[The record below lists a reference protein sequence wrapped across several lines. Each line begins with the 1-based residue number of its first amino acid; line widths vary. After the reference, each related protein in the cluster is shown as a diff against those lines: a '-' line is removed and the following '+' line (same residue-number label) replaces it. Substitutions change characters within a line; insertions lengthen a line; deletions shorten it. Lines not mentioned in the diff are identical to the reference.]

1 MVIEALTSGR
11 RQALLV
17 VISAAIAV
25 LPPAVTSAQDEVVY
39 YHIDAIGSVRMV
51 TDASGAVIA
60 RYDYLPFGERFETVP
75 PATYLDQRQFA
86 GKERDSETG
95 LDYFGARFL
104 RGESGRFI
112 TTDPVLNT
120 EAALSDPQRWN
131 RYAYSLNN
139 PLRFIDPD
147 GREVRPLDSLALE
160 RIRSTVPSSLRSSIV
175 VGTSGALDTTRLNSV
190 KTNDANFGD
199 LRSLANGT
207 TVVEVATAAGLTGGG
222 DFLFESVETLRAE
235 IVKFGLPASAIT
247 GPNSYLGQTSE
258 NRSSIRVTL
267 SDGSGRASSAPSV
280 EHAVTTAHELYGHA
294 LPRAQGKPW
303 QHEQSNSSQR
313 PVNQHIGI
321 VESRTRRLYD
331 KLFF

>member
-1 MVIEALTSGR
+1 MV
-11 RQALLV
+11 RQAMALVKHHAQLV
-17 VISAAIAV
+17 VIFLAIVPFVPAIA
-25 LPPAVTSAQDEVVY
+25 TAQDEVVY
-39 YHIDAIGSVRMV
+39 HHTDAIGSVRMV
-51 TDASGAVIA
+51 TDATGAVVA
-60 RYDYLPFGERFETVP
+60 RYDYAPFGTTVP
-75 PATYLDQRQFA
+75 TNPPNANPDQRQFA
-86 GKERDSETG
+86 GKERDNETI
-95 LDYFGARFL
+95 LDYFGARYL
-104 RGESGRFI
+104 RGESGRFF
-112 TTDPVLNT
+112 TTDPVLNI

-199 LRSLANGT
+199 LRSLANAT